1 MALERAVPV
10 VVDFGVL
17 EEFSALYL
25 GQELSLGEEKVV
37 FAIDL
42 TVAWRSGGAGN
53 GEDRLAC
60 FTGFPA

>member
-10 VVDFGVL
+10 VVDFRVL

-42 TVAWRSGGAGN
+42 TRAWRSGGAGN